1 MYSDLLRH
9 RQSMNGQVNWEGAAK
24 FDKMV
29 ALCQEHSD
37 DILIGFTGGWNAFA
51 NTPIEKLHSRSHYKW
66 DYTRYMGK
74 KKHSD
79 RLMGKTVF
87 QVLAQKK

>member
-1 MYSDLLRH
+1 
-9 RQSMNGQVNWEGAAK
+9 MNGQVNWEGAAK

-51 NTPIEKLHSRSHYKW
+51 NTPIEKLRSRSHYKW
-66 DYTRYMGK
+66 DYARNMGK
-74 KKHSD
+74 KKRSD
-79 RLMGKTVF
+79 WLRGKSVL
-87 QVLAQKK
+87 QVLARKR